1 MTIRLATIAD
11 LAVLAENDRHIT
23 HANLLDAISH
33 NRIYI
38 AEADGELVGW
48 LRYGL
53 FWDSIPFMNMLYL
66 LDGYRGKGYGRQLV
80 EHWERAMAE
89 VGHKRVMTSTQ
100 SDEFAQHFYQ
110 HMGYCVI
117 GGFLMG
123 DDPYEVILVKDIG

>member
-1 MTIRLATIAD
+1 MHK
-11 LAVLAENDRHIT
+11 LAER
-23 HANLLDAISH
+23 LKKL
-33 NRIYI
+33 R
-38 AEADGELVGW
+38 ELNNVSQNA
-48 LRYGL
+48 LSKELKVTRATV
-53 FWDSIPFMNMLYL
+53 NA
-66 LDGYRGKGYGRQLV
+66 
-80 EHWERAMAE
+80 WERAMAE